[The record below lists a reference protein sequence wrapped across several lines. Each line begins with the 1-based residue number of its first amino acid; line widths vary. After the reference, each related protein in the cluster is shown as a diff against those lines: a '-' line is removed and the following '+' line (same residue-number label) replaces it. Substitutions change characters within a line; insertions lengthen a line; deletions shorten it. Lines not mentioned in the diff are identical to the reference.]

1 MILVHLPSDLAHQ
14 VARLKA
20 QCGRVGFVPT
30 MGALHAGHIS
40 LIHQAKQAADAVVA
54 SIFVNPT
61 QFNDP
66 ADFAKY
72 PITLGSD
79 IRQLA
84 QAGCDLLFL
93 PSVETMYPSGTS
105 LGRPY
110 PLGRLEQLLEGAHR
124 PGHFQGV
131 CQVVDQLLD
140 YVQPNLMVLGK
151 KDYQQCLVLQHL
163 VGWRTQPVELLFG
176 ETSRESDGLAMSS
189 RNRRLSDGGRQKAPL
204 IYTTLQ
210 KMAQGWKDRIH
221 PQTLMREATQQLEA
235 AGFAPDYAVVAH
247 PSSLELV
254 EDYSAELAPVFL
266 IAAHLDGVRLI
277 DNFALPAHTR

>member
-1 MILVHLPSDLAHQ
+1 MQIVHLPLDLHQQ

-20 QCGRVGFVPT
+20 TRGRVGFVPT

-40 LIHQAKQAADAVVA
+40 LVHRMKQTADAVVA

-72 PITLGSD
+72 PITMGSD

-84 QAGCDLLFL
+84 LAGCDLLFV
-93 PSVETMYPSGTS
+93 PSVETMYPAGTM
-105 LGRPY
+105 LEHPY

-140 YVQPNLMVLGK
+140 YVQPDCMILGR
-151 KDYQQCLVLQHL
+151 KDYQQCMVLQKL
-163 VGWRTQPVELLFG
+163 VGWRNQPIELVFG
-176 ETSRESDGLAMSS
+176 ETCREEDGLAMSS
-189 RNRRLSDGGRQKAPL
+189 RNRRLSEAGRQQAPI
-204 IYTTLQ
+204 IY
-210 KMAQGWKDRIH
+210 
-221 PQTLMREATQQLEA
+221 QTLRFMANAWLDGLNPDLIMQQARQRLEA
-235 AGFAPDYAVVAH
+235 GGFQPDYAVVAH
-247 PSSLELV
+247 PESLEQV
-254 EDYSAELAPVFL
+254 DQFDSTVQPVFL

-277 DNFALPAHTR
+277 DNLSLTTYTR